1 MPLLRPFVKFAVLTL
16 LCPFV
21 LLTRAK
27 AQSNKHPWM
36 NTSLSPDERASMVVK
51 EMTLDEKVSLLHGTG
66 MEGLSPMSQLAIHS
80 NGGAG
85 YTTLH
90 AVERHWRD
98 SRLTKIFEGTSE
110 IQKRIISDRLLG
122 RGRN

>member
-1 MPLLRPFVKFAVLTL
+1 MYERIAPE
-16 LCPFV
+16 
-21 LLTRAK
+21 
-27 AQSNKHPWM
+27 QYD
-36 NTSLSPDERASMVVK
+36 SLDGVPEPSEALQVF
-51 EMTLDEKVSLLHGTG
+51 
-66 MEGLSPMSQLAIHS
+66 
-80 NGGAG
+80 GGAG

-98 SRLTKIFEGTSE
+98 ARLTKIFEGTSE